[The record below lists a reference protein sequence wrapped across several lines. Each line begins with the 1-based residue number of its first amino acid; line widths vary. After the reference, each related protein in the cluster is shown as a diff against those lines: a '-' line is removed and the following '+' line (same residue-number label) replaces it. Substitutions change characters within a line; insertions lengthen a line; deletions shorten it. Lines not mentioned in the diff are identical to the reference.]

1 VIYNQVKQISETH
14 LLPQIVELY
23 GLSGYAIKP
32 IDGHEGGRNL
42 IYVCEQSGGSMKSEK
57 SGKIIRIAF
66 LNDRSRE
73 DFLAETEYIRYLHEH
88 GGSVS
93 NVVDSLNGNM
103 VEEII
108 HDNHTY
114 FVCVFE
120 KAKGKQLA
128 ENGYQYREGV
138 PISEY
143 YYNCGKTIGK
153 LHQLS
158 KEYAPKHKR
167 NSFFDRFNSEYISKL
182 IPDSLSLLKEKL
194 YRLLEELDG
203 LSKSNETYGMIHF
216 DYSDGNYNIDFET
229 GQITVYDFDNACF
242 GWYLYDLVNLWTH
255 GVGWIQHELD
265 SDKRKAFMDDY
276 FATIIEGYRSETE
289 ITDSTLSQLPLLIQA
304 VLTENIVD
312 EFEVAQNNN
321 EEVELDD
328 EELLYLIKC
337 LTDNIPYKGF
347 FSEIYSCESPFE
359 YEA

>member
-1 VIYNQVKQISETH
+1 VIRTQVKQISETH

-23 GLSGYAIKP
+23 GLNDYAIKP
-32 IDGHEGGRNL
+32 VDGHEGGRNL
-42 IYVCEQSGGSMKSEK
+42 VYICEQEGSLA
-57 SGKIIRIAF
+57 KIIRIAF

-73 DFLAETEYIRYLHEH
+73 DFLAETEYVRYLHEH

-103 VEEII
+103 VEEVI

-143 YYNCGKTIGK
+143 YYNCGKTLGK
-153 LHQLS
+153 LHHLS
-158 KEYAPKHKR
+158 KEYAPVHKR
-167 NSFFDRFNSEYISKL
+167 NSFFDIFNSEYIDKL
-182 IPDSLSLLKEKL
+182 IPDSLSAFKEKL
-194 YRLLEELDG
+194 YKLLGDLDG
-203 LSKSNETYGMIHF
+203 LSKDSDSYGMIHF
-216 DYSDGNYNIDFET
+216 DFSDGNYNIDFET
-229 GQITVYDFDNACF
+229 GQISVYDFDNSCF
-242 GWYLYDLVNLWTH
+242 GWYLYDLANLWTH
-255 GVGWIQHELD
+255 GVGWIQHESD
-265 SDKRKAFMDDY
+265 IDKRKAFMDDY
-276 FATIIEGYRSETE
+276 FATIIEGYRSETD

-304 VLTENIVD
+304 VLMENIAD
-312 EFEVAQNNN
+312 EFEVARNNN

-337 LTDNIPYKGF
+337 LTDDIPYKGF
-347 FSEIYSCESPFE
+347 FSKIFSCESPFE
-359 YEA
+359 YGE